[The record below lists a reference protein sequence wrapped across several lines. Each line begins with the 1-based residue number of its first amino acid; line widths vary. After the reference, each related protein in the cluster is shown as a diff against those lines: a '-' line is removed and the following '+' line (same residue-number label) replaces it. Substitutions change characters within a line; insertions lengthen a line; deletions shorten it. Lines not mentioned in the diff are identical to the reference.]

1 MSTQNVDPNRA
12 AKAKTVNGNGEPL
25 DFIRAI
31 VAEDNRT
38 GKYNGQV
45 VTRFPPEPNGYLHIG
60 HAKSICLNFG
70 LALENG
76 GRCHLRFDD
85 TNPTTEDIKYVNS
98 IQQDIQW
105 LGFDW
110 GEHLYFASD
119 YYEQFYA
126 NAVQLIKDGKAYVDS
141 LNEEEIRT
149 YRGTI
154 SEPGQPSPYRERSIE
169 ENLEL
174 LECMRAGEFPDGAH
188 VLRAKIDMAAANIK
202 LRDPL
207 LYRIRRHAHHYRTGS
222 TWAIYPMYDYAHPL
236 SDLIEGVTHSICTLE
251 FENNRD
257 IYDWVVENCNIPSP
271 DYARPQQYEFA
282 RLNLDYA
289 VMSKRKL
296 LALVEGGYVN
306 GWDDPRLLTIA
317 GLRRR
322 GVTPAAIRDFCER
335 IGVAKSNSRVEI
347 GLLEHCIRDN
357 LNLEAPRVMAVLRPL
372 KIVLTNYPVDQE
384 ETFDAPSYPH
394 DVPKEGSRLV
404 PFSRVLY
411 IERDDF
417 MEQPPKD
424 FFRLAPGREVR
435 LRYAYVI
442 KCDEVIK
449 DGAGEVVELRCSV
462 DLASQGGSTA
472 DGRKVKGTI
481 QWVSALHAVPAQVR
495 LYDQLFTVPDPE
507 AESADGDFKTYLNP
521 NSVEILPGALVE
533 PSVAAAPPGVRYQ
546 FERQGYFVNDI
557 VDSKPGALVF
567 NRIIELRDSWA
578 KTIQPEASIAKPAK
592 AQALANGKVEAKP
605 AADATRARSET
616 RDLAR
621 ANSAELAARLDRYVT
636 TLGLSADEADLLTGD
651 LAVAH
656 FFEAALAVH
665 NNPKLVANW
674 VMNEVLRELKEKSI
688 AALPFGGAQLGA
700 LAALI
705 DDNTIST
712 TIAKEVFAEM
722 LQNGGEPKAIVER
735 KGLQQVTDLGALI
748 PAIEKVIAANADK
761 AAQYRAGKTGL
772 LGFFVGQVMK
782 ATGGKA
788 NPQLV
793 QELVREKLAG

>member
-12 AKAKTVNGNGEPL
+12 AKANGVNGNAEPL
-25 DFIRAI
+25 DFVRAI
-31 VAEDNRT
+31 VAEDNWT

-154 SEPGQPSPYRERSIE
+154 TEPGQPSPYRERSIE

-236 SDLIEGVTHSICTLE
+236 SDVIEGITHSICTLE

-271 DYARPQQYEFA
+271 GYPRPQQYEFA

-394 DVPKEGSRLV
+394 DVPKEGSRPV
-404 PFSRVLY
+404 PFLRVLY

-533 PSVAAAPPGVRYQ
+533 PSVAAAPPGARYQ

-636 TLGLSADEADLLTGD
+636 TLGISADEADLLTGD

-688 AALPFGGAQLGA
+688 ADLSFGGAQLGA

-722 LQNGGEPKAIVER
+722 LQNGGEPKAIVEH
-735 KGLQQVTDLGALI
+735 KGLQQLTDPGAVV
-748 PAIEKVIAANADK
+748 PAIEKVIAANPDK
-761 AAQYRAGKTGL
+761 ATQYRAGKTGL

-793 QELVREKLAG
+793 QDLVREKLAG